1 MNRDWLY
8 VAMDGDWAV
17 RKFLSLREARHYCER
32 NNFTVKS
39 KDSIKR
45 VTLWDTKGNVVLS
58 ESITNYELTYLV
70 NASQLSP
77 GFYILECVLLNG
89 LIERKQII
97 IQR

>member
-1 MNRDWLY
+1 MTE
-8 VAMDGDWAV
+8 G
-17 RKFLSLREARHYCER
+17 
-32 NNFTVKS
+32 
-39 KDSIKR
+39 SIPASSR
-45 VTLWDTKGNVVLS
+45 DTKGNVVLS